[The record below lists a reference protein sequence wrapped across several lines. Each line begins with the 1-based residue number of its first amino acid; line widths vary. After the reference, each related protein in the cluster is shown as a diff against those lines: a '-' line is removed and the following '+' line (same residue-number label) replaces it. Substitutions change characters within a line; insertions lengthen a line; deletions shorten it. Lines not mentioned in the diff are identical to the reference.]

1 MTISYSSNKNII
13 KNSSRD
19 KRQKTIISPN
29 IYDAYS
35 SQNNFS
41 RNQKNK
47 DQLIRQIRTRRF
59 KVKREE
65 ILKFKKIGEMLITRA
80 KKESSKILT
89 ESLEDAMVEITRQR
103 VASKVQGYKEG
114 FEDGKSKALSE
125 INEKKDEIIKDAML
139 FYENAQIEAR
149 EYITAKEQEI
159 KQMIFNMVSK
169 IIKRQISNENVL
181 SEIVYD
187 SVKNIKD
194 KLPVVIKC
202 NEYDYKFLH
211 QEVKQWKDK
220 FGILGDF
227 HVVMSNEVN
236 KGNFVIERNG
246 GVIKYDLDSNLDAL
260 KKIIFDEEG

>member
-13 KNSSRD
+13 KNSSKD

-159 KQMIFNMVSK
+159 RQMIFNMVSK

-220 FGILGDF
+220 LGILGDF
-227 HVVMSNEVN
+227 HVVMNNEIN
-236 KGNFVIERNG
+236 RGNFVIERNG
-246 GVIKYDLDSNLDAL
+246 GIIKYDLDSNLDAL